1 LPTIEQ
7 QPLPEIKRY
16 PKYGEQQ
23 RGLYSLNLRSGKRK
37 IQKIRAKGSFDRDD
51 LYWFTTFE
59 TLDGFF
65 QNGGG
70 MTFDSDGRGVKMTT
84 AASTNDEQ
92 RVYKTFGTY
101 APDKMTWNKDRKI
114 KFKFS
119 VDSVT
124 AINLWLGNGI
134 LSSAT
139 TKHIGIKLV
148 DNALTGTIADGST
161 EATLSLGNIT
171 ATTIYEIEIRLIAGV
186 SVEFLLDGVSKG
198 FIVTNLPTGSAI
210 ASTYLLWLS
219 VTTTENVAKVLQVG
233 YFETWQLE

>member
-1 LPTIEQ
+1 MPIIES
-7 QPLPEIKRY
+7 QPLPKVKRY

-70 MTFDSDGRGVKMTT
+70 MTFDNDGRGVKMTT

-92 RVYKTFGTY
+92 RVYKVFGTY

-119 VDSVT
+119 VDSVA
-124 AINLWLGNGI
+124 AINLWLGNGD
-134 LSSAT
+134 LSSAIGR
-139 TKHIGIKLV
+139 HIGIKLV
-148 DNALTGTIADGST
+148 NNALSGTIADGST

-171 ATTIYEIEIRLIAGV
+171 ATTIYEIEIRLIAGI
-186 SVEFLLDGVSKG
+186 SAEFLLDGVSKG
-198 FIVTNLPTGSAI
+198 FIATNIPTGSATD
-210 ASTYLLWLS
+210 SSYLLWLS